1 MNDASLEAGAP
12 RTSVTAVSVLVVLIL
27 ALILAV
33 AAGANGPIMMA
44 VVFVV
49 TMAIGVPIP
58 FAAGLATVAGLMI
71 ADIPL
76 TLMAQAAWTAFE
88 PFPLVT
94 IPLFILAGQLM
105 EQGGMSDKLVAIAQR
120 LVGAYKGGMGLVT
133 VVACMFFAALSGSGP
148 ATTAAIGSI
157 TIPAMQEE
165 GYRSRF
171 AGAIAAAAGALGSMI
186 PPSNL
191 LIIFALVTDVS
202 IPRLFLAGI
211 IPGIVLGLMLMAVV
225 FVISL
230 RNGYGGTG
238 EKFRWGPL
246 LEALW
251 EGKWAVMAPVIILGG
266 IYAGIFTP
274 SEAAGVAVAYGFF
287 VGLFIYKGLTWA
299 KLFQAFKFTAIV
311 IGTVLFILGS
321 TKAFGQLVTIFDIP
335 SSVLE
340 LFQNLA
346 AYPWMV
352 MLLIGVFYIIVGMWL
367 ESIPQIIIF
376 TAVFFPLV
384 TSLGIDPVVFGIFT
398 VMTCEIG
405 FLTPPIGVNLF
416 VAARI
421 SRISIEEI
429 SLGVLPLLIPYITMI
444 LLLVFFS
451 SWVTFLPDLVYGER
465 LR

>member
-1 MNDASLEAGAP
+1 M
-12 RTSVTAVSVLVVLIL
+12 
-27 ALILAV
+27 
-33 AAGANGPIMMA
+33 NGPMLMA
-44 VVFVV
+44 LAFVCA
-49 TMAIGVPIP
+49 MAIGVPVP
-58 FAAGLATVAGLMI
+58 FAAGIATVAGLLV

-105 EQGGMSDKLVAIAQR
+105 EHGGMSEKLVAIAQR
-120 LVGAYKGGMGLVT
+120 LVGSYKGGMGLVT

-157 TIPAMQEE
+157 TIPAMKKE
-165 GYRSRF
+165 GYQMRF

-211 IPGIVLGLMLMAVV
+211 LPGIVLGLMLMLVV
-225 FVISL
+225 FFISV
-230 RNGYGGTG
+230 RNNYGGSA
-238 EKFRWGPL
+238 EKFHWGPL
-246 LEALW
+246 LHALW
-251 EGKWAVMAPVIILGG
+251 DGKWAVFAPIIILGG

-274 SEAAGVAVAYGFF
+274 SEAAAVAVAYGLF
-287 VGLFIYKGLTWA
+287 VGLFIYRGLTWA
-299 KLFQAFKFTAIV
+299 KMFKAFKFTALV

-335 SSVLE
+335 ESILA
-340 LFQNLA
+340 LFQGLA
-346 AYPWMV
+346 AYPWLV
-352 MLLIGVFYIIVGMWL
+352 MLMIGVFYIIVGMWL

-384 TSLGIDPVVFGIFT
+384 TSLGIDPVVFGVFT
-398 VMTCEIG
+398 VLTCEIG

-421 SRISIEEI
+421 SKISIEEI
-429 SLGVLPLLIPYITMI
+429 SIGVLPLLIPYLIMI

-451 SWVTFLPDLVYGER
+451 GWVTYLPDLVYGER

>member
-1 MNDASLEAGAP
+1 MSDTATP
-12 RTSVTAVSVLVVLIL
+12 KTSSSIIPVIVLV
-27 ALILAV
+27 ALIFALIMAV
-33 AAGANGPIMMA
+33 VAGANGPIVMA

-58 FAAGLATVAGLMI
+58 FAAGIATVAGLYI
-71 ADIPL
+71 ADIPM

-94 IPLFILAGQLM
+94 IPLFVLAGQLM
-105 EQGGMSDKLVAIAQR
+105 EQGGMSEKLVNIAQK
-120 LVGAYKGGMGLVT
+120 LVGAYKGGLGLVT

-165 GYRSRF
+165 GYKSRF

-211 IPGIVLGLMLMAVV
+211 IPGIVLGLMLMGVV
-225 FVISL
+225 FIISV

-238 EKFRWGPL
+238 EPFRWGPL
-246 LEALW
+246 LEAFW
-251 EGKWAVMAPVIILGG
+251 DGKWAVMSPVIILGG

-274 SEAAGVAVAYGFF
+274 SEAAGVAVAYGLF
-287 VGLFIYKGLTWA
+287 VGLFIYRGLTWA
-299 KLFQAFKFTAIV
+299 KLFHAFKFTAIV

-335 SSVLE
+335 DAVLS
-340 LFQNLA
+340 LFQGMVD
-346 AYPWMV
+346 YPWLV

-421 SRISIEEI
+421 SKISIEEI
-429 SLGVLPLLIPYITMI
+429 SVGVLPLLIPYVAMI
-444 LLLVFFS
+444 LILVFYAD
-451 SWVTFLPDLVYGER
+451 WVTYLPDLVYGPSR
-465 LR
+465 

>member
-1 MNDASLEAGAP
+1 M
-12 RTSVTAVSVLVVLIL
+12 
-27 ALILAV
+27 
-33 AAGANGPIMMA
+33 NGPLVMA
-44 VVFVV
+44 VIFVM
-49 TMAIGVPIP
+49 TMLIGVPIP
-58 FAAGLATVAGLMI
+58 FAAGIATVAGLLI

-105 EQGGMSDKLVAIAQR
+105 EQGGMSEKLVNIAQK
-120 LVGAYKGGMGLVT
+120 LVGSYKGGMGLVT

-157 TIPAMQEE
+157 TIPAMQQE

-191 LIIFALVTDVS
+191 LIIYALVTDVS

-211 IPGIVLGLMLMAVV
+211 VPGLLLGLMLMLVV
-225 FVISL
+225 FVISMK
-230 RNGYGGTG
+230 NGYGGTG
-238 EKFRWGPL
+238 ERFQWRPL

-251 EGKWAVMAPVIILGG
+251 DGKWAVFAPILILGG

-274 SEAAGVAVAYGFF
+274 SEAAGVAVAYGLF
-287 VGLFIYKGLTWA
+287 VGLVIYRGLTWA

-311 IGTVLFILGS
+311 IGTVLIILGS
-321 TKAFGQLVTIFDIP
+321 TKAFGQLVTLFDIP
-335 SSVLE
+335 DAVLN
-340 LFQNLA
+340 LFQGLIDS
-346 AYPWMV
+346 PWLV

-384 TSLGIDPVVFGIFT
+384 TSLGIDPVVFGVFT

-416 VAARI
+416 VA
-421 SRISIEEI
+421 SRISNDTIEQI
-429 SLGVLPLLIPYITMI
+429 SIGVLPLLIPYVLMI

-451 SWVTFLPDLVYGER
+451 GWVTFLPDLVLGPMR
-465 LR
+465 

>member
-1 MNDASLEAGAP
+1 M
-12 RTSVTAVSVLVVLIL
+12 
-27 ALILAV
+27 
-33 AAGANGPIMMA
+33 NGPLVMA
-44 VVFVV
+44 AVFIF

-58 FAAGLATVAGLMI
+58 FAAGIATVAGVLI

-76 TLMAQAAWTAFE
+76 TLMAQSAWTAFE

-94 IPLFILAGQLM
+94 IPLFVLAGQLM
-105 EQGGMSDKLVAIAQR
+105 EQGGMSEKLVTIAQR
-120 LVGAYKGGMGLVT
+120 LVGAYKGGLGLVT

-157 TIPAMQEE
+157 TIPAMKEE
-165 GYRSRF
+165 NYQPRF

-191 LIIFALVTDVS
+191 LIIYALVSDES

-211 IPGIVLGLMLMAVV
+211 LPGLLLGLMLMVV
-225 FVISL
+225 TFIVAA
-230 RNGYGGTG
+230 RNNYGGTG
-238 EKFRWGPL
+238 ERFTWKPL

-251 EGKWAVMAPVIILGG
+251 DGKWAVFAPVLILGG
-266 IYAGIFTP
+266 IYTGVFTP
-274 SEAAGVAVAYGFF
+274 SEAAGVAVFYGLF
-287 VGLFIYKGLTWA
+287 VGLFIYRGLTLERVFA
-299 KLFQAFKFTAIV
+299 AFKFTAIV

-321 TKAFGQLVTIFDIP
+321 TKAFGQLVTLYDIP
-335 SSVLE
+335 LSILG
-340 LFQNLA
+340 LFEGFKE
-346 AYPWMV
+346 YPWLI
-352 MLLIGVFYIIVGMWL
+352 LLMIGVFYIIVGMWL

-376 TAVFFPLV
+376 TAVFLPLV
-384 TSLGIDPVVFGIFT
+384 TSLGVDPVLFGIFT

-421 SRISIEEI
+421 SNVSIEQI
-429 SLGVLPLLIPYITMI
+429 SVGVLPLLIPYVLMI

-451 SWVTFLPDLVYGER
+451 DWVTFLPDLVYGKR
-465 LR
+465 LF

>member
-1 MNDASLEAGAP
+1 MTDTPAKTPNP
-12 RTSVTAVSVLVVLIL
+12 LVPVATL
-27 ALILAV
+27 ALLIFGIALSIID
-33 AAGANGPIMMA
+33 GANGPILMA
-44 VVFVV
+44 LIFVF
-49 TMAIGVPIP
+49 TMVIGVPIP
-58 FAAGLATVAGLMI
+58 FAAGLATVAGLMV
-71 ADIPL
+71 ADIPM

-105 EQGGMSDKLVAIAQR
+105 EQGGMSEKLVNIAKTM
-120 LVGAYKGGMGLVT
+120 VGAYKGGLGLVT

-165 GYRSRF
+165 GYKSRF
-171 AGAIAAAAGALGSMI
+171 AGAIAASAGALGSMI

-211 IPGIVLGLMLMAVV
+211 APGILLGLMLMAVV
-225 FVISL
+225 FVISM

-238 EKFRWGPL
+238 ERFRWGPFL
-246 LEALW
+246 RALW

-274 SEAAGVAVAYGFF
+274 SEAAGVAVAYGLF
-287 VGLFIYKGLTWA
+287 VGVFIHKGLTWV
-299 KLFQAFKFTAIV
+299 KLFQAFRFTAIV

-335 SSVLE
+335 DAVLG
-340 LFQNLA
+340 LFQGIVEF
-346 AYPWMV
+346 PWLV

-421 SRISIEEI
+421 CKISIEEI
-429 SLGVLPLLIPYITMI
+429 SVGVLPLLVPYVAMI
-444 LLLVFFS
+444 LILVFYS
-451 SWVTFLPDLVYGER
+451 SWVTFLPDLVYGPIR
-465 LR
+465 

>member
-1 MNDASLEAGAP
+1 MSQTDATPKVRGIVPSVVFGAMIL
-12 RTSVTAVSVLVVLIL
+12 SVAVTY
-27 ALILAV
+27 
-33 AAGANGPIMMA
+33 AAGLNGPITMA

-49 TMAIGVPIP
+49 AMAIGVPIP
-58 FAAGLATVAGLMI
+58 FAAGIATVAGLYI
-71 ADIPL
+71 ADIPM

-94 IPLFILAGQLM
+94 IPLFVLAGQLM
-105 EQGGMSDKLVAIAQR
+105 EQGGMSEKLVNIAQK
-120 LVGAYKGGMGLVT
+120 LVGSYKGGIGLVT

-157 TIPAMQEE
+157 TIPAMQKE

-211 IPGIVLGLMLMAVV
+211 APGIILGLMLMVVV
-225 FVISL
+225 FVISVK
-230 RNGYGGTG
+230 NDYGGTG

-246 LEALW
+246 LEAFW
-251 EGKWAVMAPVIILGG
+251 DGKWAVMAPVIILGG

-274 SEAAGVAVAYGFF
+274 SEAAGVAVAYGLF
-287 VGLFIYKGLTWA
+287 VGMFIYRGLTWA
-299 KLFQAFKFTAIV
+299 KLFHAFKFTAIV

-335 SSVLE
+335 DAVLG
-340 LFQNLA
+340 LFRGLVD
-346 AYPWMV
+346 YPWLV
-352 MLLIGVFYIIVGMWL
+352 MLLIGLFYILVGMWL

-376 TAVFFPLV
+376 SAVFFPLA

-421 SRISIEEI
+421 SKITIEEI
-429 SLGVLPLLIPYITMI
+429 SVGVLPLLIPYFLMI
-444 LLLVFFS
+444 FILVFFS
-451 SWVTFLPDLVYGER
+451 SWVTFLPELVYGPIR
-465 LR
+465 

>member
-1 MNDASLEAGAP
+1 M
-12 RTSVTAVSVLVVLIL
+12 
-27 ALILAV
+27 
-33 AAGANGPIMMA
+33 NGPLIMGA
-44 VVFVV
+44 IFVF

-58 FAAGLATVAGLMI
+58 FAAGLATVAGLLI

-76 TLMAQAAWTAFE
+76 TLMAHSAWTAFE

-105 EQGGMSDKLVAIAQR
+105 EHGGMSEKLIAIARR
-120 LVGAYKGGMGLVT
+120 LVGTYKGGMGLVT

-157 TIPAMQEE
+157 TIPAMKEE

-211 IPGIVLGLMLMAVV
+211 VPGIVLGLMLMVV
-225 FVISL
+225 VYVISR
-230 RNGYGGTG
+230 RNGYGGTS
-238 EKFRWGPL
+238 EKFQWKPL
-246 LEALW
+246 LIAFW
-251 EGKWAVMAPVIILGG
+251 DGKWALMAPVIILGG

-274 SEAAGVAVAYGFF
+274 SEAAAVAVAYGWF
-287 VGLFIYKGLTWA
+287 VGVFIHRGLTWA
-299 KLFQAFKFTAIV
+299 KLYKSFKFTAIV

-335 SSVLE
+335 TSVAA
-340 LFQNLA
+340 LFQSISDHTWL
-346 AYPWMV
+346 V
-352 MLLIGVFYIIVGMWL
+352 LLLIGLFYIVVGMWL

-384 TSLGIDPVVFGIFT
+384 TSLGVDPVVFGIFT

-405 FLTPPIGVNLF
+405 FLTPPMGINLF

-421 SRISIEEI
+421 SKISVEEI
-429 SLGVLPLLIPYITMI
+429 SIGVLPLLIPYVVMM

-451 SWVTFLPDLVYGER
+451 DWVTYLPDLVYGVR
-465 LR
+465 K

>member
-1 MNDASLEAGAP
+1 M
-12 RTSVTAVSVLVVLIL
+12 
-27 ALILAV
+27 
-33 AAGANGPIMMA
+33 NGPLVMA
-44 VVFVV
+44 AAFVFA
-49 TMAIGVPIP
+49 MAIGVPIP
-58 FAAGLATVAGLMI
+58 FAAGLATVAGLLI

-105 EQGGMSDKLVAIAQR
+105 EQGGMSEKLVTIAKR

-157 TIPAMQEE
+157 TIPAMQKE

-171 AGAIAAAAGALGSMI
+171 AGAIAASAGALGSMI

-211 IPGIVLGLMLMAVV
+211 LPGIILGLMLMVVV
-225 FVISL
+225 FVISWK
-230 RNGYGGTG
+230 NGYGGT
-238 EKFRWGPL
+238 EERFRWGPL
-246 LEALW
+246 LWALW
-251 EGKWAVMAPVIILGG
+251 DGKWAVFAPILILGG

-274 SEAAGVAVAYGFF
+274 SEAAAVAVAYGLF
-287 VGLFIYKGLTWA
+287 VGLFVYKGLTWV
-299 KLFQAFKFTAIV
+299 KLLHAFKFTAIV

-335 SSVLE
+335 SDILA
-340 LFQNLA
+340 LFQGLI
-346 AYPWMV
+346 AYPWLI
-352 MLLIGVFYIIVGMWL
+352 MLFIGIFYILVGMWL

-421 SRISIEEI
+421 SRITIEDI
-429 SLGVLPLLIPYITMI
+429 SVGVLPLLIPYILMI
-444 LLLVFFS
+444 LILVFFS
-451 SWVTFLPDLVYGER
+451 DWVTWLPDLVYGPQ

>member
-1 MNDASLEAGAP
+1 M
-12 RTSVTAVSVLVVLIL
+12 
-27 ALILAV
+27 
-33 AAGANGPIMMA
+33 AAAF
-44 VVFVV
+44 VFA
-49 TMAIGVPIP
+49 MAIGVPIP
-58 FAAGLATVAGLMI
+58 FAAGLATVAGLLI

-105 EQGGMSDKLVAIAQR
+105 EQGGMSEKLVTIAKR

-157 TIPAMQEE
+157 TIPAMQKE

-171 AGAIAAAAGALGSMI
+171 AGAIAASAGALGSMI

-211 IPGIVLGLMLMAVV
+211 LPGLILGLMLMVVV
-225 FVISL
+225 FVISWK
-230 RNGYGGTG
+230 NGYGGT
-238 EKFRWGPL
+238 EERFRWGPL
-246 LEALW
+246 LWALW
-251 EGKWAVMAPVIILGG
+251 DGKWAVFAPILILGG

-274 SEAAGVAVAYGFF
+274 SEAAAVAVAYGLF
-287 VGLFIYKGLTWA
+287 VGLFVYKGLTWV
-299 KLFQAFKFTAIV
+299 KLLHAFKFTAIV

-335 SSVLE
+335 SDILT
-340 LFQNLA
+340 LFQGLI
-346 AYPWMV
+346 AYPWLI
-352 MLLIGVFYIIVGMWL
+352 MLFIGIFYILVGMWL

-421 SRISIEEI
+421 GKISIEDI
-429 SLGVLPLLIPYITMI
+429 SVGVLPLLIPYILMI
-444 LLLVFFS
+444 LILVFFS
-451 SWVTFLPDLVYGER
+451 DWVTWLPNLVYGPQ

>member
-1 MNDASLEAGAP
+1 MNGP
-12 RTSVTAVSVLVVLIL
+12 LVM
-27 ALILAV
+27 AATFV
-33 AAGANGPIMMA
+33 AAL
-44 VVFVV
+44 
-49 TMAIGVPIP
+49 AIGVPIP
-58 FAAGLATVAGLMI
+58 FAAGIATIAGLMI

-105 EQGGMSDKLVAIAQR
+105 EQGGMSEKLVNIAEK
-120 LVGAYKGGMGLVT
+120 LVGAYRGGLGLVT
-133 VVACMFFAALSGSGP
+133 VLACMFFAALSGSGP

-157 TIPAMQEE
+157 TIPAMQEQ

-191 LIIFALVTDVS
+191 LIIYALVTDVS

-211 IPGIVLGLMLMAVV
+211 VPGLVLGFMLMVVV
-225 FVISL
+225 FVISS

-238 EKFRWGPL
+238 ERFRWGPL

-251 EGKWAVMAPVIILGG
+251 EGKWAVMAPLIILGG

-274 SEAAGVAVAYGFF
+274 SEAAAVAVAYGLF
-287 VGLFIYKGLTWA
+287 VGLFVYRGLTWA
-299 KLFQAFKFTAIV
+299 KLFHAFKFTAIV

-321 TKAFGQLVTIFDIP
+321 TKAFGQLVTIFDVP
-335 SSVLE
+335 AGVLA
-340 LFQNLA
+340 LFQGLA
-346 AYPWMV
+346 EYPWLV

-376 TAVFFPLV
+376 TAVFFPLA
-384 TSLGIDPVVFGIFT
+384 TGLGIDPVVFGIFT
-398 VMTCEIG
+398 VITCEIG

-421 SRISIEEI
+421 SRISIEDI
-429 SLGVLPLLIPYITMI
+429 SVGVLPFLVPYVLMI

-451 SWVTFLPDLVYGER
+451 EWVTFLPDLVFGPS
-465 LR
+465 L

>member
-1 MNDASLEAGAP
+1 M
-12 RTSVTAVSVLVVLIL
+12 
-27 ALILAV
+27 
-33 AAGANGPIMMA
+33 NGPLVMA
-44 VVFVV
+44 AAFVFA
-49 TMAIGVPIP
+49 MAIGVPIP
-58 FAAGLATVAGLMI
+58 FAAGLATVAGLLI

-105 EQGGMSDKLVAIAQR
+105 EQGGMSERLVTIAKR

-157 TIPAMQEE
+157 TIPAMQKE

-171 AGAIAAAAGALGSMI
+171 AGAIAASAGALGSMI

-211 IPGIVLGLMLMAVV
+211 LPGLILGLMLMVVV
-225 FVISL
+225 FVISWK
-230 RNGYGGTG
+230 NGYGGT
-238 EKFRWGPL
+238 EERFRWGPL
-246 LEALW
+246 LWALW
-251 EGKWAVMAPVIILGG
+251 DGKWAVFAPILILGG

-274 SEAAGVAVAYGFF
+274 SEGAAVAVAYGLF
-287 VGLFIYKGLTWA
+287 VGLFVYKGLTWV
-299 KLFQAFKFTAIV
+299 KLLHAFKFTAIV

-335 SSVLE
+335 SDILT
-340 LFQNLA
+340 LFQGLI
-346 AYPWMV
+346 AYPWLI
-352 MLLIGVFYIIVGMWL
+352 MLFIGIFYILVGMWL

-421 SRISIEEI
+421 SKISIEDI
-429 SLGVLPLLIPYITMI
+429 SVGVLPLLIPYILMI
-444 LLLVFFS
+444 LILVFFS
-451 SWVTFLPDLVYGER
+451 DWVTWLPNLVYGPQ

>member
-1 MNDASLEAGAP
+1 MSQTQQNSGK
-12 RTSVTAVSVLVVLIL
+12 SAVVSTIILMAWIACL
-27 ALILAV
+27 ALAV
-33 AAGANGPIMMA
+33 INGANGPIVMA
-44 VVFVV
+44 IVFVV

-58 FAAGLATVAGLMI
+58 FAAGVATVAGLYI
-71 ADIPL
+71 ADIPM

-94 IPLFILAGQLM
+94 IPLFVLAGQLM
-105 EQGGMSDKLVAIAQR
+105 EQGGMSEKLVNIAQK
-120 LVGAYKGGMGLVT
+120 LVGAYKGGLGLVT

-211 IPGIVLGLMLMAVV
+211 IPGIVLGLMLMVVV
-225 FVISL
+225 FIISVK
-230 RNGYGGTG
+230 NGYGGTG
-238 EKFRWGPL
+238 EAFRWGPL
-246 LEALW
+246 LEAFW
-251 EGKWAVMAPVIILGG
+251 DGKWAVMAPVIILGG

-287 VGLFIYKGLTWA
+287 VGLFIYRGLTWA
-299 KLFQAFKFTAIV
+299 KLFHAFKFTAIV

-321 TKAFGQLVTIFDIP
+321 TKAFGQLVTI
-335 SSVLE
+335 
-340 LFQNLA
+340 
-346 AYPWMV
+346 
-352 MLLIGVFYIIVGMWL
+352 
-367 ESIPQIIIF
+367 

-384 TSLGIDPVVFGIFT
+384 TSLGVDPVVFGIFT

-421 SRISIEEI
+421 SKISIEEI
-429 SLGVLPLLIPYITMI
+429 SIGVLPLLIPYVLMI
-444 LLLVFFS
+444 FLLVFFS
-451 SWVTFLPDLVYGER
+451 GWVTFLPDLVYGPSR
-465 LR
+465 